1 MKREHDNKGLNRR
14 GFLRAVGGASTGAA
28 VVAASTATPIA
39 ATDAQAYNPGAE
51 ETKARYRESEH
62 VKTYYR
68 TNRY

>member
-1 MKREHDNKGLNRR
+1 MKTRDDKNLDRR

-28 VVAASTATPIA
+28 IVATATATPIA
-39 ATDAQAYNPGAE
+39 ATDAQAYNPGSE

>member
-1 MKREHDNKGLNRR
+1 MKKRDDKGLDRR

-28 VVAASTATPIA
+28 IVAAGTATPIA
-39 ATDAQAYNPGAE
+39 ATDAQAYNPGPE

-62 VKTYYR
+62 VKTFYR

>member
-1 MKREHDNKGLNRR
+1 MKGRDDKGLDRR
-14 GFLRAVGGASTGAA
+14 GFLRAFGGASTGAA
-28 VVAASTATPIA
+28 AVAAGAATPIA
-39 ATDAQAYNPGAE
+39 ATGAKAYDPGSE